1 MTSRPT
7 TIAGTR
13 RQRIT
18 SKSGIALERSYIF
31 MPSECWDQLQAL
43 CFAQGRSGSEVVQS
57 LIKIASIGTPK
68 EKNDSHT
75 SN

>member
-13 RQRIT
+13 RQSIT
-18 SKSGIALERSYIF
+18 SKSGVELERAYIF
-31 MPSECWDQLQAL
+31 MPSHCWDQLTAL
-43 CFAQGRSGSEVVQS
+43 CYAQGRSGSEVIQS